1 MPGRASHLHQTAA
14 ILKVGEVASQ
24 AETFRTHV
32 QKIIESPALKS
43 SKRSQEFLKFI
54 VARALDGHFDELKE
68 RTLGVELFGRSPS
81 YDTGEDAIV
90 RVTACDVRKRLL
102 QFYASE
108 GDHAELRIEL
118 PPGSYIP
125 EFIAGNA
132 ARPELTESPKDPIT
146 LPPQSTAEK
155 ASRARSLTR
164 WSGYALIFVAISSAL
179 LFSLQ
184 YSRTHVSLRNILP
197 WTAVFHTNGQTQ
209 IIFCDPEIVT
219 VQKLLDYS
227 VTLSDYAN
235 QRFWPAPLRPD
246 LQNVMQAVSFRGVSV
261 AAVDAAIATK
271 IFSLVVPGGT
281 YHVETH
287 PARSVRSADF
297 KTEDNFILFGSPR
310 SNPWVELYQ
319 EQLDFRFEFD
329 QVRKFEF
336 IRNRNPR
343 SGEAAS
349 YLPTA
354 QGWGT
359 GQAYAIVALVKN
371 PNQTGHVLILAGS
384 NAEATEAAGRF
395 TTNLDLL
402 SQTMKSHGIDPGGRP
417 QPFEILLRVS
427 TMAGSPNRFEIIAC
441 HLLTGKAD

>member
-1 MPGRASHLHQTAA
+1 
-14 ILKVGEVASQ
+14 LKVGEVTSQ
-24 AETFRTHV
+24 ADTFRKHV

-54 VARALDGHFDELKE
+54 VARALDGRFDELKE

-102 QFYASE
+102 QFYTSE
-108 GDHAELRIEL
+108 GDHAELRIDL

-125 EFIAGNA
+125 EFIAANA
-132 ARPELTESPKDPIT
+132 ALPELTESPEDPST
-146 LPPQSTAEK
+146 LTLKTPAPAPQGK
-155 ASRARSLTR
+155 ASSAASLKR
-164 WSGYALIFVAISSAL
+164 WSAYALIFVAMSSAL
-179 LFSLQ
+179 LLSLQ
-184 YSRTHVSLRNILP
+184 YSRPDVSLKNILP
-197 WTAVFHTNGQTQ
+197 WSAVFQTNGQTQ

-219 VQKLLDYS
+219 VQRILDYS

-235 QRFWPAPLRPD
+235 QRFWPAPLKPE
-246 LQNVMQAVSFRGVSV
+246 LQSVMQAVSFRGVSI

-271 IFSLVVPGGT
+271 ISSLVVPGGK
-281 YHVETH
+281 YHVDTH

-310 SNPWVELYQ
+310 SNPWLELYQ

-329 QVRKFEF
+329 QARKFEF

-371 PNQTGHVLILAGS
+371 PNQRGHVLILAGS

-402 SQTMKSHGIDPGGRP
+402 SQTMKSHGIDPGGPP